1 MNFKLG
7 EILPEKD
14 RENLKNFNKKENL
27 SQSEIH
33 SKEKGSEKIEQK
45 LETQTSKEQ
54 KIEKEKLS
62 PEFIVKNIS
71 ELLSEIRILKQ
82 HLARLEK
89 EFKKERAGSKVDR
102 EILISGLKMLTERV
116 EKLEQRARESK
127 EVMEEIPE
135 FKKVI
140 LEHAKEKAK
149 KLEIEKE
156 AEIKAKE
163 KLIEHLHKET
173 SEEKAEKKIEISE
186 TKAEK
191 EYSKENVKDKLKN
204 VKEKLDGKREE
215 YRDVYLGAVKLMEK
229 KEMEALKKIRNESE
243 GEIKERVKEILEGKP
258 EEVEKNKKE
267 FIEFLKRKF
276 EEKGITISNEKAEK
290 ILEVELKKG
299 EYDKVKIEWVRA
311 IKESGMKD
319 YEIIKELAKE
329 IETLKNLEIEKWPP
343 EKKSIFAKVLDGWIK
358 LPSWQRIALSS
369 LVLTTVAALFPG
381 ILPSTAAFCA
391 KYGFL
396 GTVGFRIGRGILGS
410 SIAQVIGGAFEKFWG
425 SFRIEKKK
433 SESLKELAERGITLE
448 NLNEVDSKIQEI
460 LNETAKSKRRMKI
473 AKGLVML
480 ATGAGT
486 SMALTVGAEEVFG
499 AEVRKETV
507 LETKP
512 KGEVSETD
520 IKESGVE
527 AESKSVAPEILFAE
541 KYLGIETV
549 ERGESILSEAK
560 KIYMEHARELGYKGD
575 LADKVALKRWAE
587 IASTR
592 HLVGQYIV
600 EHPEEF
606 KSLIEKIGAP
616 PKPTDPEYFTKL
628 DEWLHKVPKSTFEDI
643 LHNKVPNLV
652 YEGDK
657 IVVTKSGDI
666 LALSPEGKLRLGHI
680 PVETREHLIEGVRKP
695 EVSESFVEKRE
706 EVGVCTT
713 IEEGT
718 FEEIPVKKI
727 PTTEEVGT
735 ILWEKLKIVRA
746 AFERVQNERVLNFIT
761 DRTYEYYP
769 GTYPDPGEELIA
781 QDTAILKKEVLR
793 IYNSLSLKEKAEVQ
807 LISVDEFLRK
817 YSDKILEKK

>member
-27 SQSEIH
+27 SQSEMN

-45 LETQTSKEQ
+45 LETRTSKEQ

-62 PEFIVKNIS
+62 LEFLVKNIA
-71 ELLSEIRILKQ
+71 ELLSETRILKQ

-116 EKLEQRARESK
+116 EKLEQKARESK

-135 FKKVI
+135 FEKVI
-140 LEHAKEKAK
+140 LEHAREEAK

-163 KLIEHLHKET
+163 KLIEYLHKE
-173 SEEKAEKKIEISE
+173 
-186 TKAEK
+186 
-191 EYSKENVKDKLKN
+191 N
-204 VKEKLDGKREE
+204 VKEKLDKKRKE

-229 KEMEALKKIRNESE
+229 KEMEALKKIRDESE
-243 GEIKERVKEILEGKP
+243 GEIKERVKEILEGKS
-258 EEVEKNKKE
+258 EEIEGNKKE

-276 EEKGITISNEKAEK
+276 KEKGITISNEKAEK

-299 EYDKVKIEWVRA
+299 EYDRAKIEWVKA
-311 IKESGMKD
+311 MKEAGIKD
-319 YEIIKELAKE
+319 YEIIKELTKE
-329 IETLKNLEIEKWPP
+329 IETLKSFEIEKWPP

-369 LVLTTVAALFPG
+369 LVLTTVGVLFPG

-396 GTVGFRIGRGILGS
+396 GTVGFRIGRGVLSS

-433 SESLKELAERGITLE
+433 SESLKELAEKGITLE

-460 LNETAKSKRRMKI
+460 LNETAKSKKRMKI

-480 ATGAGT
+480 AAGAGA

-527 AESKSVAPEILFAE
+527 AKSKSVAPEILFAE

-680 PVETREHLIEGVRKP
+680 PVERGEHFIEGKRTS
-695 EVSESFVEKRE
+695 EVSEGERKS
-706 EVGVCTT
+706 EVS
-713 IEEGT
+713 EGT
-718 FEEIPVKKI
+718 TPEEEKFEEIPVKKI
-727 PTTEEVGT
+727 PTTEEVKAV
-735 ILWEKLKIVRA
+735 LWEKFQIVRA
-746 AFERVQNERVLNFIT
+746 AYERVQNERVLNFIT

-781 QDTAILKKEVLR
+781 QDIATLKKEVLR
-793 IYNSLSLKEKAEVQ
+793 IYNSLSLKEKAEAQ
-807 LISVDEFLRK
+807 LMTVDEFLNK
-817 YSDKILEKK
+817 YYDKILERKRPYLKSLF